1 MLFRSQ
7 NPKTPKP
14 QNPKTPEKA
23 IKEEEIIINL
33 KKKMPP
39 IDINMIRPEKGKM
52 HSEGRRGSRSGEEV
66 RRKKIP

>member
-1 MLFRSQ
+1 MD
-7 NPKTPKP
+7 
-14 QNPKTPEKA
+14 EKA